1 MNTPRIATAA
11 RNETSVRAA
20 RSHWVEENGPAKC
33 ANPSMPSEHRTN
45 GTKPQEQL
53 NGRRSYTL
61 NAQHH
66 PNWLANRAVTERQ
79 KHGRYAI

>member
-33 ANPSMPSEHRTN
+33 ANPSIEAPWVSFRGH
-45 GTKPQEQL
+45 GTA
-53 NGRRSYTL
+53 G
-61 NAQHH
+61 
-66 PNWLANRAVTERQ
+66 AVTS
-79 KHGRYAI
+79 GSV